1 MGDDLKDAQ
10 LDPSLSSTFTSAAE
24 QSGKLGLGAHLS
36 LDCYYDNYTLV
47 QMNLLPLVVTMI
59 AAPDVNTQLLHA
71 CMPEAARLL
80 EPVRISVLQTVLQST
95 TQES

>member
-1 MGDDLKDAQ
+1 MGEDLKDAQ
-10 LDPSLSSTFTSAAE
+10 LDPSLSSSFTAAAE
-24 QSGKLGLGAHLS
+24 QSSKLGLGSHLS

-59 AAPDVNTQLLHA
+59 AAPDANVQLLHNV
-71 CMPEAARLL
+71 MPEVSRLL
-80 EPVRISVLQTVLQST
+80 EPVRISVLQTVLQAA